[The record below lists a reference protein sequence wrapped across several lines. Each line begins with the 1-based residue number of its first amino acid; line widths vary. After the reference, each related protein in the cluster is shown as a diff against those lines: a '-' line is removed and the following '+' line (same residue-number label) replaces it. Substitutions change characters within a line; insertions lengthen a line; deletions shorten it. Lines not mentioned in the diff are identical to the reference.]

1 MVSCETGPDWKY
13 LFEKDIMPS
22 MSSVAENN
30 HENGKLLNRI
40 KALLQDSFKTRFQG
54 VVLFGSEARGESRP
68 DSDIDILVLLDGP
81 IDWWEDLRT
90 IIDALY
96 DLQLEIL
103 RPIRP
108 IPVDITSYLNGK
120 FALYRSARKQ
130 GIAA

>member
-1 MVSCETGPDWKY
+1 
-13 LFEKDIMPS
+13 MPS